1 MAGHAARGEIAV
13 RIERIGL
20 DDVPEAWQRQG
31 TSPHAK
37 LVIVP

>member
-1 MAGHAARGEIAV
+1 VE
-13 RIERIGL
+13 IERLSL
-20 DDVPEAWQRQG
+20 DDVPDAWRRQG